1 MLKSLQRR
9 NRSFIK
15 PHKLHTSVYL
25 LPRHVAHLQFLMN
38 ATGQS
43 MNHCICSM
51 IDQSIRSYKI
61 KAGMPEKEKV

>member
-9 NRSFIK
+9 HQSFIK
-15 PHKLHTSVYL
+15 PSKLHTSVYL

-43 MNHCICSM
+43 MNQCVCSM
-51 IDQSIRSYKI
+51 IDQSIRTYKI
-61 KAGMPEKEKV
+61 KAGMPNKDPK